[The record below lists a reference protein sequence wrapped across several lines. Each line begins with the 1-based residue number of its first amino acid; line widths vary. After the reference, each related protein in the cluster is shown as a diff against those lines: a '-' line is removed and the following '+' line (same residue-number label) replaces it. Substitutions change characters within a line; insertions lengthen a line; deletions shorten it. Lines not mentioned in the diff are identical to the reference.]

1 MTRSC
6 LPKKVN
12 SMRIRAAVL
21 HRTAE
26 DIRVERLMLKPP
38 QAGEVLVRMEAAG
51 VCGSDW
57 QVCTGATPH
66 VLPAALGH
74 EGAGTV
80 EKVGPGCT
88 MFAPGDRVILN
99 WAPACEVCWYCGQ
112 GRPNLCSGTKD
123 YVWKGLMPDGTPRMY
138 GPNGPVYQYCG
149 LGCFADYVVVPESA
163 CVQLHPEVPMMI
175 GALLGCCVTTGV
187 GAAVRTARVKAGS
200 SVAVVGAGGV
210 GLSIILGAGFAGA
223 DPIIAVDT
231 VTDRAGLA
239 RRLGARHFVA
249 ASDQMPNAIRS
260 LTEGRGADYV
270 FDATGLPAVQ
280 EQCLEAARPGGKVI
294 LVGLAPVGSRTNLP
308 GSVITR
314 EEKTV
319 TGSYY
324 GSANPRED
332 FDYYAR
338 CYLAG
343 KLNLDA
349 LITRTY
355 SLEAIRDAYRDLL
368 AGELARGII
377 VFDLG

>member
-1 MTRSC
+1 MQ
-6 LPKKVN
+6 
-12 SMRIRAAVL
+12 IRAAVL
-21 HRTAE
+21 HATGE
-26 DIRVERLMLKPP
+26 NIRVEQLTLKPP

-51 VCGSDW
+51 VCRSDW

-66 VLPAALGH
+66 VLPVALGH

-80 EKVGPGCT
+80 EKAGAGCKI
-88 MFAPGDRVILN
+88 FAPEDRVILN

-138 GPNGPVYQYCG
+138 SPSGPVYQYCG

-163 CVQLHPEVPMMI
+163 CVKLHPEVPMMI

-200 SVAVVGAGGV
+200 SVAVLGAGGV
-210 GLSIILGAGFAGA
+210 GLSIILGARLAGA
-223 DPIIAVDT
+223 DNIMAVDT
-231 VTDRAGLA
+231 VTDRASLA
-239 RRLGARHFVA
+239 RRLGARHFVT
-249 ASDQMPNAIRS
+249 ASKQTPTAIRS

-270 FDATGLPAVQ
+270 FDATGLPTVQ
-280 EQCLEAARPGGKVI
+280 EQCLEAVRPGGQVV
-294 LVGLAPVGSRTNLP
+294 LAGLAPVGSRTNLP
-308 GSVITR
+308 GAVITR

-324 GSANPRED
+324 GSANPRTD
-332 FDYYAR
+332 FDYYAL

-343 KLNLDA
+343 KLDLEA

-355 SLEAIRDAYRDLL
+355 HLESIRYAYSDLL
-368 AGELARGII
+368 AGELARGMI
-377 VFDLG
+377 VFD